1 MSWATLMET
10 PILPTGYSQG
20 YFRYY
25 KTDGTYEEIVAISGK
40 LYKNNVLLPITGLTS
55 FQATK
60 QIEAVQYLNTMYFA
74 TGTKLLQYDGTTC
87 KIVDPYLP
95 TTMEMMYVGANA
107 LSDTP
112 EAHLTD
118 TIGLVPAIDY
128 VYAVKATGVVNN
140 PITVKVFSTKI
151 DGETYEYAI
160 QIQKATSTTDFPV
173 PTSFKALDT
182 DNSIATKGVTTSGDY
197 IIRITMRK
205 VGTTELLAQYDME
218 YKVNKVEDKKAN
230 TPVKSTIHSCN
241 RATVYWNR
249 LVLYGDPTNPALI
262 YISQVDAPN
271 YMPALFTINFDSPKR
286 EGLTQLLPYRNGLLA
301 FTKTSTQLLTGSSP
315 DDYKRSMLHT
325 DLGCISPKGAAVMK
339 NHVAFLSSQGVYILK
354 TSSTTDDKA
363 MVEKIDTKVA
373 NLVSLDPN
381 AIAIFDNNQYQLL
394 FPSTKTRLRYY
405 QDLDAWTKDTSDKFD
420 FTNVWNIDGTLY
432 AQSDN
437 MVYQFDESVYTDD
450 HTPYVNSFESK
461 AFGLGQPYHDKKL
474 KEFQMLV
481 APKGQNMVSTVQV
494 FADEQSVTGVENGYA
509 TINQNGE
516 VEWVVEFEP
525 NLNVDANTT
534 FGDWQLGESTFGE
547 TTYAK
552 KTFRLTGK
560 CIRTKVKVSNTE
572 PKENHVIGFAY
583 VFKSKKPK

>member
-1 MSWATLMET
+1 MET
-10 PILPTGYSQG
+10 PILPSGYSQG

-25 KTDGTYEEIVAISGK
+25 KTDGTYDEITAISGK
-40 LYKNNVLLPITGLTS
+40 LYKNGVLLPITGLSS

-60 QIEAVQYLNTMYFA
+60 QIEAVQYLNTMYIA

-128 VYAVKATGVVNN
+128 MYATKATGVVNI
-140 PITVKVFSTKI
+140 PITVKVFCTKI
-151 DGETYEYAI
+151 DGETYEYAS
-160 QIQKATSTTDFPV
+160 QIQKATSTTDFPD
-173 PTSFKALDT
+173 PTSFKALAADK
-182 DNSIATKGVTTSGDY
+182 SLAVKGVTTSGDY
-197 IIRITMRK
+197 IIRVSMRK
-205 VGTTELLAQYDME
+205 IGTTELLAQYDME
-218 YKVNKVEDKKAN
+218 YKINKVEDKKAN
-230 TPVKSTIHSCN
+230 TPVKSTIHQCN

-271 YMPALFTINFDSPKR
+271 YMPALFTINFENPKR

-325 DLGCISPKGAAVMK
+325 DLGCISSKGAAVMK
-339 NHVAFLSSQGVYILK
+339 NHVAFLSMQGIYILK

-363 MVEKIDTKVA
+363 MVEKIDNKVA
-373 NLVSLDPN
+373 NIVALDPN
-381 AIAIFDNNQYQLL
+381 AVALFDDGQFQII

-405 QDLDAWTKDTSDKFD
+405 QDLDAWTKDTSDKFS
-420 FTNVWNIDGTLY
+420 FTNMWNIDGTIH
-432 AQSDN
+432 AQLDN
-437 MVYQFDESVYTDD
+437 MVYQFDPSIYTDD
-450 HTPYVNSFESK
+450 HTAYVNSFESK
-461 AFGLGQPYHDKKL
+461 AFGLSQPYHDKKL
-474 KEFQMLV
+474 KELQILL
-481 APKGQNMVSTVQV
+481 APKGQAMSSTVQV
-494 FADEQSVTGVENGYA
+494 YADENAITGSDDGHAVIED
-509 TINQNGE
+509 GE
-516 VEWVVEFEP
+516 VKWVVDYDP
-525 NLNVDANTT
+525 NLDIAPGTT
-534 FGDWQLGESTFGE
+534 FGDWSLGESGFGAAN
-547 TTYAK
+547 YAK
-552 KTFRLTGK
+552 KSFKLAGK
-560 CIRTKVKVSNTE
+560 CIRTRVKFTNTE

-583 VFKSKKPK
+583 VFKVKKPK